1 MSNLESRYG
10 RSAKPTPK
18 WFWPVIAAIGVSL
31 GVAWAAWSAASNDR
45 PWQAEV
51 YGYEVIDDNHTKVS
65 LRVYRKEPVEV
76 VCTVYAQAIDKVYVG
91 EKEVVIPADAPDP
104 TRVTTT
110 IRTQYRA
117 VTAEIRSCEVR

>member
-51 YGYEVIDDNHTKVS
+51 YGYEVIDDKQTIGCALSIAN
-65 LRVYRKEPVEV
+65 
-76 VCTVYAQAIDKVYVG
+76 DVG
-91 EKEVVIPADAPDP
+91 IASEF
-104 TRVTTT
+104 TRVRSVASELG
-110 IRTQYRA
+110 IELPLA
-117 VTAEIRSCEVR
+117 VSEVGRDVRDLSDALSLGAKRSFGV